1 MNAQTHTPH
10 PQTNHPAPASHPQT
24 NPASHP
30 PVTRREVQTALTR
43 TFGFTEF
50 RPHQEDIVRAVIN
63 RQDVFVVLP
72 TGGGKSLCFQLPA
85 HCMSGTCVVISPLIA
100 LMKDQV
106 DKAHAKGIRAACLNS
121 TQAADERRETT
132 RILLEGGYDLL
143 YVAPE
148 RFSQQAFQRQLRAVP
163 ISLFAIDEAHC
174 ISDWG
179 HDFRPDY
186 LDLAR
191 LVTDFPDIPIAA
203 FTATA
208 TPRVQSDTIMRLG
221 LRNPHVVRAS
231 FNRPNLYYEASPKQD
246 VERQIA
252 DFIRN
257 RADGDGIVYR
267 TTRKHVEETAQFLGR
282 AGIPAL
288 PYHAGLDRETRRENQ
303 DAFIKGDCRV
313 IVATIAFGMGID
325 KPDVRFVIH
334 GDLPRSVAGYYQ
346 ETGRAG
352 RDGRPAHCLLLFDRS
367 DMARIHYFIDQIENP
382 DEKKAAER
390 RLSDMIAYACT
401 RTCRR
406 VWLLGYFGERA
417 ARRHCTGCDACR
429 PDRAGHPDADGPGLP
444 ARGLST
450 TLEATL
456 ALARKGVNRI
466 QIARRRNLAPTTIA
480 SHLEQ
485 LIRRGDVPVDPH
497 VSPARRS
504 YIERLFTQLGTT
516 HTKPIVEA
524 AQGKVS
530 FEDARLVRAAL
541 QRESERVPS

>member
-1 MNAQTHTPH
+1 MNAQTHQPH
-10 PQTNHPAPASHPQT
+10 PQTNHPSPTEAV
-24 NPASHP
+24 
-30 PVTRREVQTALTR
+30 VTRRDVQTALTR

-50 RPHQEDIVRAVIN
+50 RPYQEEIVRAVLN

-85 HCMSGTCVVISPLIA
+85 LCMPGTCVVISPLIA

-106 DKAHAKGIRAACLNS
+106 DKARAKGIRAACLNS
-121 TQAADERRETT
+121 AQAADDRRETL
-132 RILLEGGYDLL
+132 RILQEGGYDLL

-148 RFSQQAFQRQLRAVP
+148 RFNLDTFQRELRGVT

-186 LDLAR
+186 LELAS
-191 LVTDFPDIPIAA
+191 LVTDFPEVPIAA

-231 FNRPNLYYEASPKQD
+231 FNRPNLYYEASPKRD

-257 RADGDGIVYR
+257 RSDGDGIVYR
-267 TTRKHVEETAQFLGR
+267 TTRRDVEETAQFLGR

-288 PYHAGLDRETRRENQ
+288 PYHAGLDKDIRQANQ
-303 DAFIKGDCRV
+303 EAFIDGSCGV

-325 KPDVRFVIH
+325 KPDVRFVVH

-352 RDGRPAHCLLLFDRS
+352 RDGRPAHCLMLFDKR

-390 RLSDMIAYACT
+390 RLSDMSAYAFT
-401 RTCRR
+401 RSCRR
-406 VWLLGYFGERA
+406 AWLLGYFGERA
-417 ARRHCTGCDACR
+417 ARRHCTACDACR
-429 PDRAGHPDADGPGLP
+429 PDRAGHPDPDGEGLP

-456 ALARKGVNRI
+456 ALARKGINRV
-466 QIARRRNLAPTTIA
+466 QIARHRNLAATTIA
-480 SHLEQ
+480 GHLEQ

-516 HTKPIVEA
+516 HTKPVVEA

-541 QRESERVPS
+541 QHGENAGD